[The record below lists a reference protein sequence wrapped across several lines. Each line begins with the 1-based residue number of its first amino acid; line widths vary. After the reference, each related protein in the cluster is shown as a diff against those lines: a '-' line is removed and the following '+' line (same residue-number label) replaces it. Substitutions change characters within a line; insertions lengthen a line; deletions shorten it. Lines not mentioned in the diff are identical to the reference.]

1 MQNKHGNL
9 EDKIY
14 IYLNC
19 RVPSIIIL
27 QKMPKKIIINV
38 MYPGIQLP
46 SERTLMKG
54 HMDS

>member
-19 RVPSIIIL
+19 RVPGIIIL
-27 QKMPKKIIINV
+27 QKMPKKIIISV